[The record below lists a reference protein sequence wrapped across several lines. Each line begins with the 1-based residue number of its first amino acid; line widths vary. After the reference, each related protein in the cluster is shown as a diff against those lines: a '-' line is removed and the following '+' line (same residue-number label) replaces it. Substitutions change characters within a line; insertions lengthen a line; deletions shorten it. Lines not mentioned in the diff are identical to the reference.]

1 MNLPLKKR
9 IIKSKKSNKNDTNVY
24 KKLKNVEYLKKNLIN
39 ANLDKK
45 SKKKLSSYDYT
56 IISYLMLSYM
66 RLCNYQSKEIKKYI
80 YYLLDKTIENEY
92 GKEIKEN
99 IHKCA
104 NKIIYSII
112 KNYLHS

>member
-1 MNLPLKKR
+1 
-9 IIKSKKSNKNDTNVY
+9 
-24 KKLKNVEYLKKNLIN
+24 
-39 ANLDKK
+39 
-45 SKKKLSSYDYT
+45 
-56 IISYLMLSYM
+56 M

>member
-9 IIKSKKSNKNDTNVY
+9 IIKTKKSEKNLKNVY
-24 KKLKNVEYLKKNLIN
+24 KKIKNVEYLKKNLVSAKI
-39 ANLDKK
+39 DKK
-45 SKKKLSSYDYT
+45 SKVKLSLYDYT
-56 IISYLMLSYM
+56 IISYLILSYM

-112 KNYLHS
+112 KNYIQN